1 MLPMALAPPINPTE
15 IIAATIAYSI
25 PVEPSF
31 FQMNLLINEKMSN
44 PFCLFSYGGVAWP
57 SLRVFQIN
65 FSVILKKFLQKIYHI
80 ILLILFSVVNIYICT
95 NLSNVFT

>member
-31 FQMNLLINEKMSN
+31 FQMNLLINEKISN

-80 ILLILFSVVNIYICT
+80 IVSVFFSAVIINIRT
-95 NLSNVFT
+95 NLLNIFT